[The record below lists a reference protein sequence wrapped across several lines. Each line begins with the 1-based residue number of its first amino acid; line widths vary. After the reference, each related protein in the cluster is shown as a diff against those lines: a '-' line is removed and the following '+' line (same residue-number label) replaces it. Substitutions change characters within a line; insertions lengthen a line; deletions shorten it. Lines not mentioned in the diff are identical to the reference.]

1 MQENIYAVMRKYVY
15 LAVAVTVIYFFQ
27 SFFLPAGGIGADS
40 LSYFGI
46 ASDLPA
52 IETNLFPL
60 GFPVLI
66 KIFHTLFQDYFWAA
80 KMLNIFIVIFVL
92 LFSYFKK
99 FYFRETVLL
108 FTGKTVFFAMN
119 LVISEGPFIFLLYF
133 LIYFFHERLQE
144 KIDSRSFIFSAS
156 IILILLFTVRYS
168 GIYIYLGVGI
178 LWMLMVFKKVTF
190 PAQMDF
196 LWVLMISGLG
206 IGAYLGFNHAVFGS
220 FTGEHLRGAPAQI
233 YPVYLLRNVFAIA
246 NVIDPFI
253 GIKPASNGFLSI
265 AFQVGLMIF
274 DLVLLRYFI
283 TLFREKKRFLQLEFH
298 YLLWIIAGVYTV
310 TLFISGLFQQIEE
323 LNVRMLAAAN
333 FFLFF
338 SFFVIYFKNLKSDV
352 LIFRL
357 GSFFLAF
364 LTVYSLKS
372 PENYLQNKRI
382 IEPQMSK
389 FQGKKYLFDDEKSII
404 YITEYHIPV
413 LKKSFSY
420 QHTNSQKGE
429 WKQSIAGSINPQIKW
444 LKYDTINDK
453 KQVLYTSELFL
464 K

>member
-1 MQENIYAVMRKYVY
+1 MRKYQF
-15 LAVAVTVIYFFQ
+15 LGVAAAVIYFFQ
-27 SFFLPAGGIGADS
+27 SFFLATGGIGADS

-46 ASDLPA
+46 ASDLPKL
-52 IETNLFPL
+52 ETNLFPL
-60 GFPVLI
+60 GFPFLI
-66 KIFHTLFQDYFWAA
+66 EVFHSIFQDYFWAG
-80 KMLNIFIVIFVL
+80 KMLNFAMVIIIL

-108 FTGKTVFFAMN
+108 FAGKTLFFALN
-119 LVISEGPFIFLLYF
+119 LVVSEGPFIFLLYF

-168 GIYIYLGVGI
+168 GIYIYLGIGI
-178 LWMLMVFKKVTF
+178 FWMLMVFKKVTF
-190 PAQMDF
+190 PAQKDF

-265 AFQVGLMIF
+265 AFQAGLMIF
-274 DLVLLRYFI
+274 DLILLRYFI

-298 YLLWIIAGVYTV
+298 YLLWTIAGVYTV

-333 FFLFF
+333 FFYFF
-338 SFFVIYFKNLKSDV
+338 SFLVIYFKNLKSDV

-357 GSFFLAF
+357 GSFFLLF

-372 PENYLQNKRI
+372 PENYLKNKRI

-389 FQGKKYLFDDEKSII
+389 FQGKKYLFDDEKTVKNV
-404 YITEYHIPV
+404 TEYHIPV
-413 LKKSFSY
+413 INKSFTY
-420 QHTNSQKGE
+420 KHTNSQKGE
-429 WKQSIAGSINPQIKW
+429 WKQSIAGTINPQIKW
-444 LKYDTINDK
+444 LKYDTIKDK